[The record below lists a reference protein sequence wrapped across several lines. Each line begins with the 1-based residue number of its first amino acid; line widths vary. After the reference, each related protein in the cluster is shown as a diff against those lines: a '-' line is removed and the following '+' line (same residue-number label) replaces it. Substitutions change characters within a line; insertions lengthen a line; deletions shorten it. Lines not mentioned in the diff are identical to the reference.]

1 MGQLR
6 LALKENREAA
16 RASEE
21 ALDEWKSPV
30 GLKRMALA
38 SLQAEALRRG
48 IPTESPSRP
57 SKMKVREELIRD
69 INLHVAQFSLGA
81 MGQST
86 STSGRATSNQT
97 EMGPTWMDLSSGGQR
112 AAAFSPFLRRQLAR

>member
-1 MGQLR
+1 MRKRASGRCRRTSSSGWRCFELSWTEENAKRGTVGQLR

-30 GLKRMALA
+30 GLSRMALA

-57 SKMKVREELIRD
+57 SKMKVRE
-69 INLHVAQFSLGA
+69 G
-81 MGQST
+81 
-86 STSGRATSNQT
+86 
-97 EMGPTWMDLSSGGQR
+97 
-112 AAAFSPFLRRQLAR
+112 